1 VLREKRVIV
10 GERTPRTL
18 SSRLIGVMAGFALA
32 AAMTIILSADFRE
45 RAALVELETNEGRL
59 FAAAL
64 VHATAGVLAD
74 ETNHT
79 VRLNRLL
86 EHVAREPAV
95 RSIAVLHPDGSVRAG
110 PPGSKPVSIDP
121 QMVARAMQSPGGVV
135 DTDIRHRALRFV
147 VRIPS
152 LKDHAQPQALLFFE
166 LDITRALAALGH
178 QMWSSALYAVLLVI
192 VLAFV
197 LYALLRRA
205 VVRPATQLANQAA
218 RLGDGDL
225 SVRSGLTA
233 QQAGSQ
239 EFHRLA
245 AAFDTMAA
253 RMQESEA
260 ALEQRVR
267 ERTRELEIAVAE
279 LESFS
284 YAVSHDLRAPL
295 RSIDGFAL
303 MLADRL
309 GRSLDQ
315 ESRDYLDRVR
325 QQAQFMGSLID
336 NLLTLAHVSRMELAR
351 GRVDLTSLFR
361 DCIANLRR
369 TDPARQ
375 VEIAVQPSMEA
386 DADPE
391 ALRIA
396 LAHLLDNAWK
406 FTRDARAPRIDVGI
420 DRKLDRQVVF
430 VRDNGVGFDPAYV
443 ERLFTPFRRLHSPRD
458 FTGTGIGLAIVQRVI
473 QRHGGQIWAEGSPG
487 GGAIFFFTLAG
498 HGN

>member
-1 VLREKRVIV
+1 MIV
-10 GERTPRTL
+10 GQRSSRSL
-18 SSRLIGVMAGFALA
+18 SSRIVGLMAGFALFA
-32 AAMTIILSADFRE
+32 AVATVGIAEFRE
-45 RAALVELETNEGRL
+45 RRALLELEQNEGRL

-74 ETNHT
+74 EANH
-79 VRLNRLL
+79 VARLNRLL
-86 EHVAREPAV
+86 THVAREPAV
-95 RSIAVLHPDGSVRAG
+95 RSIMVLHPDGSLRAG
-110 PPGSKPVSIDP
+110 PPGTNPVPIDP
-121 QMVARAMQSPGGVV
+121 QMVTRALQSPGGAVNADV
-135 DTDIRHRALRFV
+135 PKRSMRFLMRV
-147 VRIPS
+147 PS
-152 LKDHAQPQALLFFE
+152 LKDHARPQALLFFE
-166 LDITRALAALGH
+166 LDITQPLLALGH
-178 QMWSSALYAVLLVI
+178 QMWTNALFAVLLV
-192 VLAFV
+192 VV
-197 LYALLRRA
+197 LYGLLRRTVIGPAARLAAQA
-205 VVRPATQLANQAA
+205 V

-225 SVRSGLTA
+225 TVRNGLTA

-260 ALEQRVR
+260 KLEQRVR

-284 YAVSHDLRAPL
+284 YAVSHDLRSPL

-303 MLADRL
+303 MVADRM
-309 GRSLDQ
+309 GSSLPEDA
-315 ESRDYLDRVR
+315 RDYLDRVR
-325 QQAQFMGSLID
+325 QQAQFMGNLID
-336 NLLTLAHVSRMELAR
+336 DLLTLAHVSRMELAR
-351 GRVDLTSLFR
+351 NRVDLTALLG
-361 DCIANLRR
+361 DCIADLRR

-375 VEIAVQPSMEA
+375 VEIKVQPSMEA

-391 ALRIA
+391 ALRIG

-406 FTRDARAPRIDVGI
+406 FTRDARTPRIEIGI

-458 FTGTGIGLAIVQRVI
+458 FAGTGIGLAIVQRVI

-498 HGN
+498 HAA